1 MKKIK
6 NAVIFLLFAYPLG
19 IFIGVVFWL
28 SVFLRITKVHGWKNF
43 PSWQGKVLV
52 VSNHPSL
59 LDPIILVGLFFHQ
72 FFLRPF
78 KYGPWNMA
86 EQKNY
91 GGWLFYPAR
100 TRLILI
106 ERENR
111 RSKARGFIQAKN
123 ILNSSGVMIIFP
135 EGGRTSSG
143 GSFLVSKRGNRIR
156 RFNSGFARIAIETGA
171 TVLPVWVEGT
181 DQVLPNDIK
190 VSYFRFPRFWKKVVI
205 KIGQPLKFRHESS
218 EEIRQTVE
226 KAVLE
231 LADQKG
237 D

>member
-6 NAVIFLLFAYPLG
+6 DAVIFLLFAYPCGVLIG
-19 IFIGVVFWL
+19 IIFWL
-28 SVFLRITKVHGWKNF
+28 FIFVRITKVYGWKNF

-72 FFLRPF
+72 FLLRPF

-106 ERENR
+106 AREKKS
-111 RSKARGFIQAKN
+111 SKARGLIQARN
-123 ILNSSGVMIIFP
+123 VLNSGGVMIIFA
-135 EGGRTSSG
+135 EGGRTVNG
-143 GSFLVSKRGNRIR
+143 ESFLVSKGGNRIR
-156 RFNSGFARIAIETGA
+156 RFKGGFARIAVETGA

-181 DQVLPNDIK
+181 DQVLPNGAK
-190 VSYFRFPRFWKKVVI
+190 VSYFRFLRFWKRVVI
-205 KIGQPLKFRHESS
+205 KIGQPLHFNNESL
-218 EEIRQTVE
+218 EEITQRIETV
-226 KAVLE
+226 VLE
-231 LADQKG
+231 LADQRG